1 MEGQDLGGYSEL
13 LEGLKGRIQK
23 ARGKAALAV
32 NTELIL
38 LYWGMGKDILRRQ
51 EREGWGAKVMQQL
64 SADLK
69 RMFPDMGGLSVR
81 NLSSM
86 RDLARAWPE
95 PQIVQQL
102 VAKLPWGHNTRLIQ
116 KVKGR
121 KEREWY
127 VRACVEN
134 GWSRNVFEMQIETG
148 LYARRAGQSNF
159 ERTLPVTQ
167 SELVQGLLKDPYCF
181 EFLGIAGGAR
191 EREIEQGLVSN
202 IRRFL
207 IELGQGFAFVG
218 SQVPLQ
224 VGGDDFYLDLLF
236 YHLKLRRYIVI
247 ELKAGSFK
255 PEYAG
260 KLNFYLSAVDDLM
273 RHADDAP
280 SIGIILCRGKNRVVA
295 EYSLGNMT
303 APLGISEYQL
313 TEVLP
318 ASLAGMLPSVEELE
332 AELGRGQRGGEDVEG
347 SE

>member
-116 KVKGR
+116 KVK
-121 KEREWY
+121 
-127 VRACVEN
+127 
-134 GWSRNVFEMQIETG
+134 
-148 LYARRAGQSNF
+148 
-159 ERTLPVTQ
+159 
-167 SELVQGLLKDPYCF
+167 
-181 EFLGIAGGAR
+181 
-191 EREIEQGLVSN
+191 
-202 IRRFL
+202 
-207 IELGQGFAFVG
+207 
-218 SQVPLQ
+218 
-224 VGGDDFYLDLLF
+224 
-236 YHLKLRRYIVI
+236 
-247 ELKAGSFK
+247 
-255 PEYAG
+255 
-260 KLNFYLSAVDDLM
+260 
-273 RHADDAP
+273 
-280 SIGIILCRGKNRVVA
+280 
-295 EYSLGNMT
+295 
-303 APLGISEYQL
+303 
-313 TEVLP
+313 
-318 ASLAGMLPSVEELE
+318 
-332 AELGRGQRGGEDVEG
+332 
-347 SE
+347 